1 MRVSGQWTSGAPHHP
16 VIPAIS
22 SRFAISQFYFLSS
35 INTGAKLIS
44 GDDFYPIV
52 SRFIQWQP
60 LGVLSTVS
68 TLETLFAPDTAR
80 FGNIPQSVASISIFS
95 VQKIVAMKLNNLF
108 VLCTDPP
115 RSRAVVMGSNLQLK
129 IEHFWVRAGEN
140 FWGAMMMSC
149 IQYSHRVQCAVHH
162 GDVDIVD
169 IGRVSQRILLTSQ
182 SIHV

>member
-1 MRVSGQWTSGAPHHP
+1 MC
-16 VIPAIS
+16 
-22 SRFAISQFYFLSS
+22 
-35 INTGAKLIS
+35 
-44 GDDFYPIV
+44 
-52 SRFIQWQP
+52 
-60 LGVLSTVS
+60 VLSAVS

-80 FGNIPQSVASISIFS
+80 FGNIPQSAASISIFS

-115 RSRAVVMGSNLQLK
+115 RSWAVVMGSNLQLK
-129 IEHFWVRAGEN
+129 IEHFWVRTGEH

-149 IQYSHRVQCAVHH
+149 IQYSHRVQCAVNH
-162 GDVDIVD
+162 GDVDIVDIVD